1 MLALSPW
8 QEVVGNLECVSTNG
22 PLLEVYLR
30 RRDGMPEMTYTY
42 MKYDINRE
50 PVRRM

>member
-1 MLALSPW
+1 MALSPW
-8 QEVVGNLECVSTNG
+8 REVVGNLERVSTNG

-42 MKYDINRE
+42 MKYDE
-50 PVRRM
+50 KPKPAGRR